1 MTPEGLMKRIGVAI
15 IGCGNIA
22 KNHVEA
28 YLAFPDRCRILAV
41 CDIYKDK
48 AREFAARYA
57 VQDVDVEE
65 DYHELL
71 SRADIDLVSIC
82 LPPSQHCQVSM
93 DFMQAG
99 KDVVCEKP
107 MAASLEE
114 ADRMNRMAEQTGR
127 LLSVISQN
135 RYKNDLFKVKRL
147 LDSRVLGRVLM
158 VRVNSM
164 WYRGSNYYDLWWR
177 GTWEN
182 EGGGCT
188 LNHSVHQ
195 IDLLN
200 HLVGKPLSVLS
211 VIDNLN
217 HDNSEVEDASISIL
231 RYPRMLAQIDVTLCD
246 HDEKQEILIIT
257 ENATISVPWSLHAVR
272 QLPNGFFEVD
282 EKAMAAIQKR
292 FDAIPDLMH
301 EGHDGQILNVLKA
314 ISKEE
319 VLEVSGHDGRNAL
332 ELIYAIY
339 QSATEKREVELPLDR
354 NSAFYTKEG
363 MLRVVPK
370 FFKKT
375 KSVDNLSGEITLGRN

>member
-1 MTPEGLMKRIGVAI
+1 MKRIGVAI

-57 VQDVDVEE
+57 LRDVDVEE

-257 ENATISVPWSLHAVR
+257 EKATISVPWSLHAVR
-272 QLPNGFFEVD
+272 QLLNGFFEVD

-301 EGHDGQILNVLKA
+301 EGHEGQILNVLKA

-319 VLEVSGHDGRNAL
+319 ALEVSGYDGRNAL

-339 QSATEKREVELPLDR
+339 QSAAEKREVELPLDR
-354 NSAFYTKEG
+354 NSAFYTKEW

-375 KSVDNLSGEITLGRN
+375 KSVANLSGEITLGRS

>member
-1 MTPEGLMKRIGVAI
+1 
-15 IGCGNIA
+15 
-22 KNHVEA
+22 
-28 YLAFPDRCRILAV
+28 
-41 CDIYKDK
+41 
-48 AREFAARYA
+48 
-57 VQDVDVEE
+57 
-65 DYHELL
+65 
-71 SRADIDLVSIC
+71 
-82 LPPSQHCQVSM
+82 
-93 DFMQAG
+93 
-99 KDVVCEKP
+99 
-107 MAASLEE
+107 
-114 ADRMNRMAEQTGR
+114 
-127 LLSVISQN
+127 
-135 RYKNDLFKVKRL
+135 
-147 LDSRVLGRVLM
+147 
-158 VRVNSM
+158 M

-211 VIDNLN
+211 VFDNLN

-257 ENATISVPWSLHAVR
+257 EKATISVPWSLHAVR

-319 VLEVSGHDGRNAL
+319 ALEVSGYDGRNAL

>member
-1 MTPEGLMKRIGVAI
+1 MKRIGVAI

-135 RYKNDLFKVKRL
+135 RYNNDLFKVKRL

>member
-1 MTPEGLMKRIGVAI
+1 MKRIGVAI

-28 YLAFPDRCRILAV
+28 YLVFPDRCRILAV

-57 VQDVDVEE
+57 LRDVDVEE

-211 VIDNLN
+211 VFDNLN

-257 ENATISVPWSLHAVR
+257 EKATISVPWSLHAVR

-319 VLEVSGHDGRNAL
+319 ALEVSGYDGRNAL

>member
-1 MTPEGLMKRIGVAI
+1 MKKFGVAI
-15 IGCGNIA
+15 IGSGNIA
-22 KNHVEA
+22 KNHVKA

-41 CDIYKDK
+41 CDIYRDK
-48 AREFAARYA
+48 AQEFVTQHAL
-57 VQDVDVEE
+57 QDVDVEE
-65 DYHELL
+65 DYHSLL

-99 KDVVCEKP
+99 KDVLCEKP
-107 MAASLEE
+107 MASSLQE
-114 ADRMNRMAEQTGR
+114 ADLMNRTAEKTGR
-127 LLSVISQN
+127 LLSIISQN
-135 RYKNDLFKVKRL
+135 RYKNDLFKVKQL
-147 LDSRVLGRVLM
+147 LDGKFLGRILM
-158 VRVNSM
+158 ARVNSM

-200 HLVGKPLSVLS
+200 YLVGKPLSVLS
-211 VIDNLN
+211 VFDNLN
-217 HDNSEVEDASISIL
+217 HDNSEVEDTSISIL
-231 RYPRMLAQIDVTLCD
+231 RYPRALAQINVTLCD
-246 HDEKQEILIIT
+246 HDEKQEIIIIT
-257 ENATISVPWSLHAVR
+257 EKATISVPWSLHAVR
-272 QLPNGFFEVD
+272 QLPNGFYEVD

-301 EGHDGQILNVLKA
+301 EGHEGQILNVLKA

-319 VLEVSGHDGRNAL
+319 ALDVSGYDGRDAL

-339 QSATEKREVELPLDR
+339 QSATKKREVELPLDQ

-363 MLRVVPK
+363 MLQVIPK
-370 FFKKT
+370 FFKKS
-375 KSVDNLSGEITLGRN
+375 KSVENLSGEITLGRN